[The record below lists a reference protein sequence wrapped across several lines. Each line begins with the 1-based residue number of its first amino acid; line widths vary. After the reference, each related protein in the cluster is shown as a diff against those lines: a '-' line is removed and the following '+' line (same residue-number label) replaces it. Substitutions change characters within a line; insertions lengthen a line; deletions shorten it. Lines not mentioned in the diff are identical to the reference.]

1 MLQTYFQG
9 LLLGA
14 AMILPL
20 GPQNVFVLQQGCRKQ
35 YHLMSAFLCTIS
47 DVLLIAAGVFG
58 GSALLSQ
65 SVWLMALVT
74 WGGVAFLL
82 WYGFGA
88 LRSVFTNDVALTIQE
103 QAVRSRWRVIMTL
116 VAVTWLNPHVYLDTF
131 VVLGSIGGQLGADLR
146 IWFTA
151 GAVCASVLWFF
162 GLALLSAW
170 FSPVLQRPVS
180 QRIINLFVGSVMW
193 YIAIQL
199 ASSYFR
205 MPGC

>member
-1 MLQTYFQG
+1 MLSTYFQG

-20 GPQNVFVLQQGCRKQ
+20 GPQNVFVLQQGSRKQ
-35 YHLMSAFLCTIS
+35 YHLMSAFLCTLS
-47 DVLLIAAGVFG
+47 DVLLITAGVFG

-65 SVWLMALVT
+65 SVLLMALVT

-82 WYGFGA
+82 WYGWGA
-88 LRSVFTNDVALTIQE
+88 LRAVFTADAGLTMQE
-103 QAVRSRWRVIMTL
+103 QVVRSRWRVIMTL

-131 VVLGSIGGQLGADLR
+131 VVLGSIGGQLGSDMR

-162 GLALLSAW
+162 GLALLAAW
-170 FSPVLQRPVS
+170 FSPVLQKPVS

-199 ASSYFR
+199 ALKGLNISY
-205 MPGC
+205 

>member
-1 MLQTYFQG
+1 MLSTYFQG

-20 GPQNVFVLQQGCRKQ
+20 GPQNVFVLQQGSRKQ
-35 YHLMSAFLCTIS
+35 YHLMSAFLCTLS
-47 DVLLIAAGVFG
+47 DVLLITAGVFG

-65 SVWLMALVT
+65 SVLLMALVT

-82 WYGFGA
+82 WYGWGA
-88 LRSVFTNDVALTIQE
+88 LRAVFTADAGLTMQE
-103 QAVRSRWRVIMTL
+103 QVVRSRWRVIMTL

-131 VVLGSIGGQLGADLR
+131 VVLGSIGGQLGSDMH

-162 GLALLSAW
+162 GLALLAAW
-170 FSPVLQRPVS
+170 FSPVLQKPVS

-199 ASSYFR
+199 ALKGLNISY
-205 MPGC
+205 

>member
-1 MLQTYFQG
+1 MLSTYFQG

-20 GPQNVFVLQQGCRKQ
+20 GPQNVFVLQQGSRKQ
-35 YHLMSAFLCTIS
+35 YHLMSAFLCTLS
-47 DVLLIAAGVFG
+47 DVLLITAGVFG

-82 WYGFGA
+82 WYGGGA
-88 LRSVFTNDVALTIQE
+88 LRSVFTADAALTVQE
-103 QAVRSRWRVIMTL
+103 QVVRSRWRVMMTL

-131 VVLGSIGGQLGADLR
+131 VVLGSIGGQLGSDMR

-162 GLALLSAW
+162 GLALLAAW
-170 FSPVLQRPVS
+170 FSPVLQKPAS
-180 QRIINLFVGSVMW
+180 QRIINLFVGMVMW

-199 ASSYFR
+199 ALKGLNISY
-205 MPGC
+205 

>member
-1 MLQTYFQG
+1 MLSTYFQG

-20 GPQNVFVLQQGCRKQ
+20 GPQNVFVLQQGSRKQ
-35 YHLMSAFLCTIS
+35 YHLMSAFLCTLS
-47 DVLLIAAGVFG
+47 DVLLITAGVFG

-82 WYGFGA
+82 WYGWGA
-88 LRSVFTNDVALTIQE
+88 LRAVFTADTALTMQE
-103 QAVRSRWRVIMTL
+103 QVVRSRWRVIMTL

-131 VVLGSIGGQLGADLR
+131 VVLGSIGGQLGSDMR

-151 GAVCASVLWFF
+151 GAVCASILWFF
-162 GLALLSAW
+162 GLALLAAW
-170 FSPVLQRPVS
+170 FSPVLQKTVS

-199 ASSYFR
+199 ALKGLNISY
-205 MPGC
+205 

>member
-1 MLQTYFQG
+1 MLSTYFQG

-20 GPQNVFVLQQGCRKQ
+20 GPQNVFVLQQGSRKQ
-35 YHLMSAFLCTIS
+35 YHLMSAFLCTLS
-47 DVLLIAAGVFG
+47 DVLLITAGVFG

-74 WGGVAFLL
+74 WGGVVFLL
-82 WYGFGA
+82 WYGWGA
-88 LRSVFTNDVALTIQE
+88 LRVVFTADTAMTMQE
-103 QAVRSRWRVIMTL
+103 QVVRSRWRVIMTL

-131 VVLGSIGGQLGADLR
+131 VVLGSIGGQLGSDMR

-151 GAVCASVLWFF
+151 GAVCASILWFF
-162 GLALLSAW
+162 GLALLAAW
-170 FSPVLQRPVS
+170 FSPVLQKPVS

-199 ASSYFR
+199 ALKGLNISY
-205 MPGC
+205 

>member
-1 MLQTYFQG
+1 MLSTYFQG
-9 LLLGA
+9 LLLGT

-20 GPQNVFVLQQGCRKQ
+20 GPQNVFVLQQGSRKQ
-35 YHLMSAFLCTIS
+35 YHLMSAFLCTLS
-47 DVLLIAAGVFG
+47 DVLLITAGVFG

-82 WYGFGA
+82 WYGWGA
-88 LRSVFTNDVALTIQE
+88 LRAVFTADTALTMQE
-103 QAVRSRWRVIMTL
+103 QVVRSRWRVIMTL

-131 VVLGSIGGQLGADLR
+131 VVLGSIGGQLGSDMR

-151 GAVCASVLWFF
+151 GAVCASILWFF
-162 GLALLSAW
+162 GLALLAAW
-170 FSPVLQRPVS
+170 FSPVLQKPVS

-199 ASSYFR
+199 ALKGLNISY
-205 MPGC
+205 

>member
-1 MLQTYFQG
+1 MLSTYFQG
-9 LLLGA
+9 LLLGT

-20 GPQNVFVLQQGCRKQ
+20 GPQNVFVLQQGSRKQ
-35 YHLMSAFLCTIS
+35 YHLMSAFLCTLS
-47 DVLLIAAGVFG
+47 DVLLITAGVFG

-82 WYGFGA
+82 WYGWGA
-88 LRSVFTNDVALTIQE
+88 LRAVFTADTALTMQE
-103 QAVRSRWRVIMTL
+103 QVVRSRWRVIMTL

-131 VVLGSIGGQLGADLR
+131 VVLGSIGGQLGSDMR

-151 GAVCASVLWFF
+151 GAVCASILWFF
-162 GLALLSAW
+162 GLALLAAW
-170 FSPVLQRPVS
+170 FSPVLQKPVS

-193 YIAIQL
+193 YIAVQL
-199 ASSYFR
+199 ALKGLNISY
-205 MPGC
+205 

>member
-1 MLQTYFQG
+1 MLSTYFQG

-20 GPQNVFVLQQGCRKQ
+20 GPQNVFVLQQGSRKQ
-35 YHLMSAFLCTIS
+35 YHLMSAFLCTLS
-47 DVLLIAAGVFG
+47 DVLLITAGVFG

-82 WYGFGA
+82 WYGWGA
-88 LRSVFTNDVALTIQE
+88 LRSVFTADTALTMQE
-103 QAVRSRWRVIMTL
+103 QVVRSRWRVIMTL

-131 VVLGSIGGQLGADLR
+131 VVLGSIGGQLGSDMR

-151 GAVCASVLWFF
+151 GAVCASILWFF
-162 GLALLSAW
+162 GLALLAAW
-170 FSPVLQRPVS
+170 FSPVLQKPVS

-199 ASSYFR
+199 ALKGLNISY
-205 MPGC
+205 

>member
-1 MLQTYFQG
+1 MLSTYFQG

-20 GPQNVFVLQQGCRKQ
+20 GPQNVFVLQQGSRKQ
-35 YHLMSAFLCTIS
+35 YHLMSAFLCTLS
-47 DVLLIAAGVFG
+47 DVLLITAGVFG
-58 GSALLSQ
+58 GSALLSR

-82 WYGFGA
+82 WYGWGA
-88 LRSVFTNDVALTIQE
+88 LRAVFTADTALTMQE
-103 QAVRSRWRVIMTL
+103 QVVRSRWRVIMTL

-131 VVLGSIGGQLGADLR
+131 VVLGSIGGQLGSDMR

-151 GAVCASVLWFF
+151 GAVCASILWFF
-162 GLALLSAW
+162 GLALLAAW
-170 FSPVLQRPVS
+170 FSPVLQKPVS

-199 ASSYFR
+199 VLKGLNISY
-205 MPGC
+205 

>member
-1 MLQTYFQG
+1 MLSTYFQG

-20 GPQNVFVLQQGCRKQ
+20 GPQNVFVLQQGSRKQ
-35 YHLMSAFLCTIS
+35 YHLMSAFLCTLS
-47 DVLLIAAGVFG
+47 DVLLITAGVFG

-65 SVWLMALVT
+65 SVLLMALVT

-82 WYGFGA
+82 WYGRGA
-88 LRSVFTNDVALTIQE
+88 LRAVFTADAGLTMQE
-103 QAVRSRWRVIMTL
+103 QVVRSRWRVIMTL

-131 VVLGSIGGQLGADLR
+131 VVLGSIGGQLGSDMR

-162 GLALLSAW
+162 GLALLAAW
-170 FSPVLQRPVS
+170 FSPVLQKPVS

-199 ASSYFR
+199 ALKGLNISY
-205 MPGC
+205 

>member
-1 MLQTYFQG
+1 MLSTYFQG

-20 GPQNVFVLQQGCRKQ
+20 GPQNVFVLQQGSRKQ
-35 YHLMSAFLCTIS
+35 YHLMSAFLCTLS
-47 DVLLIAAGVFG
+47 DVLLITAGVFG

-82 WYGFGA
+82 WYGLGA
-88 LRSVFTNDVALTIQE
+88 LRAVFTADAALTLQE
-103 QAVRSRWRVIMTL
+103 QVVRSRWRVIMTL

-162 GLALLSAW
+162 GLALLAAW
-170 FSPVLQRPVS
+170 FSPVLQKPVS

-199 ASSYFR
+199 ALKGLNISY
-205 MPGC
+205 

>member
-1 MLQTYFQG
+1 MLSTYFQG

-20 GPQNVFVLQQGCRKQ
+20 GPQNVFVLQQGSRKQ
-35 YHLMSAFLCTIS
+35 YHLMSAFLCTLS
-47 DVLLIAAGVFG
+47 DVLLITAGVFG

-82 WYGFGA
+82 WYGWGA
-88 LRSVFTNDVALTIQE
+88 LRAVFTADTALTMQE
-103 QAVRSRWRVIMTL
+103 QVVRSRWRVIMTL

-131 VVLGSIGGQLGADLR
+131 VVLGSIGGQLGSDMR

-151 GAVCASVLWFF
+151 VAVCASILWFF
-162 GLALLSAW
+162 GLALLAAW
-170 FSPVLQRPVS
+170 FSPVLQKPVS

-199 ASSYFR
+199 ALKGLNISY
-205 MPGC
+205 

>member
-1 MLQTYFQG
+1 MLSTYFQG

-20 GPQNVFVLQQGCRKQ
+20 GPQNVFVLQQGSRKQ
-35 YHLMSAFLCTIS
+35 YHLMSAFLCTLS
-47 DVLLIAAGVFG
+47 DVLLITAGVFG

-74 WGGVAFLL
+74 WGCVAFLL
-82 WYGFGA
+82 WYGWGA
-88 LRSVFTNDVALTIQE
+88 LRAVFTADTALTMQE
-103 QAVRSRWRVIMTL
+103 QVVRSRWRVIMTL

-131 VVLGSIGGQLGADLR
+131 VVLGSIGGQLGSDMR

-151 GAVCASVLWFF
+151 GAVCASILWFF
-162 GLALLSAW
+162 GLALLAAW
-170 FSPVLQRPVS
+170 FSPVLQKPVS

-199 ASSYFR
+199 ALKGLNISY
-205 MPGC
+205 

>member
-1 MLQTYFQG
+1 MLSTYFQG

-20 GPQNVFVLQQGCRKQ
+20 GPQNVFVLQQGSRKQ
-35 YHLMSAFLCTIS
+35 YHLMSAFLCTLS
-47 DVLLIAAGVFG
+47 DVLLITAGVFG

-82 WYGFGA
+82 WYGWGA
-88 LRSVFTNDVALTIQE
+88 LRAVFTADTALTMQE
-103 QAVRSRWRVIMTL
+103 QVVRNRWRVIMTL

-131 VVLGSIGGQLGADLR
+131 VVLGSIGGQLGSDMR

-162 GLALLSAW
+162 GLALLAAW
-170 FSPVLQRPVS
+170 FSPVLQKPVS

-199 ASSYFR
+199 ALKGLNISY
-205 MPGC
+205 

>member
-1 MLQTYFQG
+1 MLSTYFQG

-20 GPQNVFVLQQGCRKQ
+20 GPQNVFVLQQGSRKQ
-35 YHLMSAFLCTIS
+35 YHLMSAFLCTLS
-47 DVLLIAAGVFG
+47 DVLLITAGVFG

-82 WYGFGA
+82 WYGWGA
-88 LRSVFTNDVALTIQE
+88 LRAVFTADTALTMQE
-103 QAVRSRWRVIMTL
+103 QVVRSRWRVIMTL

-131 VVLGSIGGQLGADLR
+131 VVLGSIGGQLGSDMR

-151 GAVCASVLWFF
+151 RAVCASILWFF
-162 GLALLSAW
+162 GLALLAAW
-170 FSPVLQRPVS
+170 FSPVLQKPVS

-199 ASSYFR
+199 ALKGLNISY
-205 MPGC
+205 